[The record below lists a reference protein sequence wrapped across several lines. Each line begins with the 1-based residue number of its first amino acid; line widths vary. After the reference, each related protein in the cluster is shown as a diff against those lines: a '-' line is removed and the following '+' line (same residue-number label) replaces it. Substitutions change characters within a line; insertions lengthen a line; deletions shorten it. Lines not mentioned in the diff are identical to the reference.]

1 MIRIAIA
8 FTALFLSSLCHGKPA
23 PEVVK
28 QVVDFYFHGQDQGVV
43 LADTKLCD
51 DVYTKGENKNECMVE
66 RSGTTLNVGEATN
79 VWMLF
84 MVPNK
89 VEPQTILVQMN
100 LRGMTMSV
108 KRLKVSSALRYR
120 VWEKVKPDRVGE
132 WAVKIFH
139 DRGNDVDLLKE
150 LTVNVVEPV
159 PQ

>member
-1 MIRIAIA
+1 MKGTAAVCI
-8 FTALFLSSLCHGKPA
+8 ALFASSICHAKPA

-51 DVYTKGENKNECMVE
+51 DVYTKGENKNECMAE
-66 RSGTTLNVGEATN
+66 RSGNTLNVREATT

-100 LRGMTMSV
+100 HRGMTMSV
-108 KRLKVSSALRYR
+108 KRLKVGSALRYR

-132 WAVKIFH
+132 WTVKIFH
-139 DRGNDVDLLKE
+139 DRGNDVELLKE
-150 LTVNVVEPV
+150 LALSVVEPAS
-159 PQ
+159 Q